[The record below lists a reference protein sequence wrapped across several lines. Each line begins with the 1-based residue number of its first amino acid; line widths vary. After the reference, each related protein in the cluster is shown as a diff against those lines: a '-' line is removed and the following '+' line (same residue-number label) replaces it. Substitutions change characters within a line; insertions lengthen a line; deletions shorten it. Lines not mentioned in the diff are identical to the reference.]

1 MIKLHGF
8 PISNYYNVV
17 KHALMVKGIEFEE
30 VMTPPN
36 QTPEMLAKSPMG
48 KVPFLETDQGFLT
61 EASVILEYLEETYP
75 EVPLYPADPFERAKV
90 KQVIK
95 TMELYIESPAHDLIG
110 FLFGREVAEHTKEAS
125 EAMLNRGIPALNTL
139 VKLSPFM
146 CGDSITAA
154 DIFAI
159 HAFKLANNAAK
170 VMLKRE
176 LISEVPGLNELI
188 ALLEERDDT
197 QKVLND
203 NRAALK
209 AMQSAN

>member
-125 EAMLNRGIPALNTL
+125 ETMLNRGIPALNAL

-159 HAFKLANNAAK
+159 HAFKLSNNAAK